1 MIISHQVS
9 CGVCLMKIIEKD
21 VHRWIIKESMMKVED
36 DCIFVVKKISGGN
49 VFVVEKMTSKDKTL
63 CKIEEMS
70 IALLIVHDVSEL
82 LISVECS
89 LDECEQLF
97 FIIVERVH
105 TLKKL
110 IFVFVEDERCSK
122 CEMFDD
128 DELKSLMKLS
138 D

>member
-1 MIISHQVS
+1 
-9 CGVCLMKIIEKD
+9 
-21 VHRWIIKESMMKVED
+21 MKVED

-82 LISVECS
+82 LISVECT

-97 FIIVERVH
+97 VIIIRLTDALNE
-105 TLKKL
+105 L
-110 IFVFVEDERCSK
+110 IVVCVEDE
-122 CEMFDD
+122 
-128 DELKSLMKLS
+128 
-138 D
+138 

>member
-1 MIISHQVS
+1 MIICYQVS
-9 CGVCLMKIIEKD
+9 CSVCLMKIMKKD
-21 VHRWIIKESMMKVED
+21 VHRWKIKESMMKVED

-110 IFVFVEDERCSK
+110 IVVFVEDE
-122 CEMFDD
+122 
-128 DELKSLMKLS
+128 
-138 D
+138 